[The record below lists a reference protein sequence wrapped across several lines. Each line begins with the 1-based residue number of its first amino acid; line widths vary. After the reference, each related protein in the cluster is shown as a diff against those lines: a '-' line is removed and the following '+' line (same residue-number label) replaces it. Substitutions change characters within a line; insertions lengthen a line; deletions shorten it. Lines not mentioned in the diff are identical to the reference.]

1 MSDSGDSWEKSHYL
15 SLTLWDIDLQFQKSR
30 EAYDEWLTTKNRRR
44 PARWNCFG
52 SKREDDELAKTLRL
66 GRRVQEL
73 MEKGTEA
80 FGARFDRG
88 DSICNGILS
97 AQLLRVQHE
106 IHIPLM
112 DCAQHRPILSIPFDD
127 LLTAAKAVRRT
138 CLHALRDQY
147 ARLQSPSSTPFLPPP
162 RFSVRFCPL
171 ALRLQK
177 DKTATFQTRKA
188 RPHDRHDEREMCPC
202 CPIDIPV
209 SLHSGLPNSR
219 RLLFES
225 HLASQDN
232 NPAANA
238 KFACTSCYKTFDD
251 SYGFLDHV
259 FQREIG
265 SEQSCLRRWSLN
277 ASFNHVF
284 MESDPALLE
293 KCLKNCLRREVT
305 RVRAQKKMKEVQVI
319 IPIPMKAPRPIEKDW
334 GPRPIPPPK

>member
-15 SLTLWDIDLQFQKSR
+15 SLTLWDIDLQFQKAK
-30 EAYDEWLTTKNRRR
+30 EAYEEWQTAKKRRSR
-44 PARWNCFG
+44 ARWGCFG
-52 SKREDDELAKTLRL
+52 SKREDDELAKALRL

-73 MEKGTEA
+73 MEKGTEV
-80 FGARFDRG
+80 FGHRFDRG
-88 DSICNGILS
+88 DSICNSILS

-106 IHIPLM
+106 IHVPLL
-112 DCAQHRPILSIPFDD
+112 DCAQHRPVMPIPFDD

-147 ARLQSPSSTPFLPPP
+147 ARLQSPTSTPFLPPP

-177 DKTATFQTRKA
+177 DKSATFQTKKV
-188 RPHDRHDEREMCPC
+188 RPHDRHDEREICSC
-202 CPIDIPV
+202 CAIDIPV
-209 SLHSGLPNSR
+209 SQHSGLPQSR

-225 HLASQDN
+225 HLASPEN

-259 FQREIG
+259 FQKEIG
-265 SEQSCLRRWSLN
+265 SEHSCLRRWSLQVT
-277 ASFNHVF
+277 FQQVF
-284 MESDPALLE
+284 MESDPVLVE
-293 KCLKNCLRREVT
+293 KSLKKSLKREVT
-305 RVRAQKKMKEVQVI
+305 RVRVRNKSRELENY
-319 IPIPMKAPRPIEKDW
+319 APRPLRVVNP
-334 GPRPIPPPK
+334 G